1 VSIETL
7 RFRRFIAIHSRSGWA
22 AVTEKVV
29 YFSGCYANYFDP
41 QIGVAFVE
49 VMETNGIEVL
59 VAEQK
64 CCGMP
69 MMSNGDMEGARRNF
83 TDIVQRLSRMAAP
96 GLDIVTTCPSCNF
109 MLKKEGL
116 PFFDSQEARFVS
128 SRVFDAPEYL
138 VELYRRG
145 RLDTTFKE
153 TPLKVLYH
161 NPCHLKVQGIRR
173 KTVAILELIPGIG
186 VSKVVDSC
194 CGMGGSYGM
203 KVAHYD
209 MSVKIARKLWEE
221 IEDADVDRV
230 VTECGTCMLQIEAC
244 QKTKRAV
251 HPIVLMNDAYK
262 SSGETLGHS

>member
-1 VSIETL
+1 M
-7 RFRRFIAIHSRSGWA
+7 
-22 AVTEKVV
+22 TEKVV
-29 YFSGCYANYFDP
+29 YFSGCYANYYDP
-41 QIGVAFVE
+41 RIGEAFVE

-59 VAEQK
+59 LARQK

-69 MMSNGDMEGARRNF
+69 MMSNGSIKAAKKNF
-83 TDIVQRLSRMAAP
+83 NEIVQSLSQMAAP

-116 PFFDSQEARFVS
+116 PFFDSEEARFVS
-128 SRVFDAPEYL
+128 SRVLNAPEYL
-138 VELYRRG
+138 VRLFRQG
-145 RLDTTFKE
+145 RLDTRFRA

-173 KTVAILELIPGIG
+173 ETVALLELIPGIG

-203 KVAHYD
+203 KAAHYD
-209 MSVKIARKLWEE
+209 LSVRIARKLWGE
-221 IEDADVDRV
+221 IEDAEVDRV
-230 VTECGTCMLQIEAC
+230 VTECGTCMLQIEAR
-244 QKTKRAV
+244 QDTKKAI

-262 SSGETLGHS
+262 GSDETRGRS